1 MVVSPVFAQIVSTK
15 RPDGRT
21 YRYMHI
27 VESYREGKAVK
38 KRRIASLGNVD
49 GYSEEEI
56 QQFIRTLESLLQNRA
71 SGSIEDFDPK
81 STLSFGV
88 PYVVQ
93 FLWDQLG
100 LTKAVQNEL
109 KDRQVTFD
117 VARYVKA
124 MVCNRLMNPSSKLDL
139 FHTIEDMYLPES
151 GDEPWQLQ
159 HFYRALDHLMDMK
172 PPLEKLIYQRLTDLL
187 SFRLS
192 LVLYDLTSTHLSGH
206 HCPIGEHGYSRTH
219 RPDLEQVEL
228 GLLVTPDGL
237 PITHEVFAGNTPDK
251 KTVKEILERLK
262 QDFLV
267 EQCVFVGDRG
277 MVTKKNTEL
286 LAELQYPFIV
296 GYHKR
301 GRVVSDTLLTTYND
315 LSVYTELRG
324 NLSYLE
330 VPASAVEDDEKGQ
343 DARYILCH
351 NPLKAKTDEAFRV
364 SALEEAEQALVEYGT
379 WLEKPHRGRKTNTQS
394 VMLKVSDILTKKGVQ
409 AFLEVEFNDEK
420 LSYKRNEG
428 ALAKEALRDGK
439 FVIKTNTN
447 LPAEQVVT
455 SYKTLMNVERAF
467 REIKNFL
474 DVGPVYHW
482 NEKRVRGHIFVC
494 VLAYLFE
501 QEVQVMYRHWWEQRE
516 REVQQM
522 DNAAEREQQLEELG
536 ARWYTG
542 ERIMKELNRW
552 HVMKT
557 EFLGKEFL
565 SVPPAP
571 QDLREVLKALNIPL
585 PAKAIHLRQ
594 KSSGTLV

>member
-1 MVVSPVFAQIVSTK
+1 
-15 RPDGRT
+15 
-21 YRYMHI
+21 MHI
-27 VESYREGKAVK
+27 VESYREGKTVK
-38 KRRIASLGNVD
+38 KRRIASLGNID
-49 GYSEEEI
+49 DYSEQEI

-100 LTKAVQNEL
+100 LTKAIQTEL
-109 KDRQVTFD
+109 HDRQVTFD
-117 VARYVKA
+117 VSRYVKA

-159 HFYRALDHLMDMK
+159 HFYRALDYLMDMK
-172 PPLEKLIYQRLTDLL
+172 PQLETFIYRRLTDLL
-187 SFRLS
+187 NFRLS

-262 QDFLV
+262 KDFSV

-286 LAELQYPFIV
+286 MAELEYPYIV

-301 GRVVSDTLLTTYND
+301 GRVVSDALLAQYSD
-315 LSVYTELRG
+315 ISAFTELRG

-330 VPASAVEDDEKGQ
+330 VPAVAVEDDEKAQ
-343 DARYILCH
+343 DARYILCY
-351 NPLKAKTDEAFRV
+351 NPIKVKTDEAFRV
-364 SALEEAEQALVEYGT
+364 TALEEAQEALVALQDR
-379 WLEKPHRGRKTNTQS
+379 LEKPHRGRKTSTQS
-394 VMLKVSDILTKKGVQ
+394 VMLKVSEILTKKGVQ
-409 AFLEVEFNDEK
+409 AFLEVEYIDQK
-420 LSYKRNEG
+420 LSYTRNEE
-428 ALAKEALRDGK
+428 ALDKEALRDGK
-439 FVIKTNTN
+439 FVIKTNTK
-447 LPAEQVVT
+447 LPADQVVT

-482 NEKRVRGHIFVC
+482 NEKRVRGHIFIC

-501 QEVQVMYRHWWEQRE
+501 QEIQVMYRRWWEQRE
-516 REVQQM
+516 RDVKQIT
-522 DNAAEREQQLEELG
+522 DVTERDKQLEELND
-536 ARWYTG
+536 RWYTG
-542 ERIMKELNRW
+542 ERIMKDLSRW
-552 HVMKT
+552 HVLKA

-565 SVPPAP
+565 SVPPPP
-571 QDLREVLKALNIPL
+571 QPLDAVLKALNIPL
-585 PAKAIHLRQ
+585 PAKAIHLRNT
-594 KSSGTLV
+594 SSGTLV

>member
-1 MVVSPVFAQIVSTK
+1 MLVSPVFAQIVSTK
-15 RPDGRT
+15 RADGLT

-27 VESYREGKAVK
+27 VESYREGMTVK
-38 KRRIASLGNVD
+38 KRRIASLGNID
-49 GYSEEEI
+49 AYSEQEI

-100 LTKAVQNEL
+100 LTKAMHNEL

-172 PPLEKLIYQRLTDLL
+172 PKFETFIYRRLTDLL
-187 SFRLS
+187 NLRLS

-219 RPDLEQVEL
+219 RPDLEQVKL

-262 QDFLV
+262 KNFSV

-277 MVTKKNTEL
+277 MVTKKNMEL
-286 LAELQYPFIV
+286 MAQLEYPYIV

-301 GRVVSDTLLTTYND
+301 GRVVSDALLVQFND
-315 LSVYTELRG
+315 ILAYTELRG

-330 VPASAVEDDEKGQ
+330 VPASVVEDDENGQ
-343 DARYILCH
+343 DARYILCY
-351 NPLKAKTDEAFRV
+351 NPLKAKADEAFRV
-364 SALEEAEQALVEYGT
+364 SALEEAEQALVAYQE
-379 WLEKPHRGRKTNTQS
+379 WLVKPHRGRKPSTQS
-394 VMLKVSDILTKKGVQ
+394 IMLKVSDILTKKGVQ
-409 AFLEVEFNDEK
+409 KFLEVEFNEQK
-420 LSYKRNEG
+420 LSYKRNEEV
-428 ALAKEALRDGK
+428 LAKEALRDGK
-439 FVIKTNTN
+439 FVMKTNTN
-447 LPAEQVVT
+447 LPAEEVVT
-455 SYKTLMNVERAF
+455 SYQTLMNVERAF

-494 VLAYLFE
+494 VLADLFE
-501 QEVQVMYRHWWEQRE
+501 QEIQVMYRRWWAQRE
-516 REVQQM
+516 REVQRM
-522 DNAAEREQQLEELG
+522 SDAAEREQQLKELND
-536 ARWYTG
+536 RWYTG
-542 ERIMKELNRW
+542 ERITKDLSRW
-552 HVMKT
+552 NVLKA

-565 SVPPAP
+565 SVPPPP
-571 QDLREVLKALNIPL
+571 QDLGDVLKALGIPL
-585 PAKAIHLRQ
+585 PAKTIHLRQ
-594 KSSGTLV
+594 TSSGTLV

>member
-1 MVVSPVFAQIVSTK
+1 MVSPLFAQIVSTK

-27 VESYREGKAVK
+27 VESYREGKQVK

-49 GYSEEEI
+49 AYSEQEI
-56 QQFIRTLESLLQNRA
+56 QQFIRTLESLLQNRV
-71 SGSIEDFDPK
+71 SGSIDDLNPE
-81 STLSFGV
+81 SSLSFGI

-100 LTKAVQNEL
+100 LTKAMQAEL
-109 KDRQVTFD
+109 QDRQVTFD

-124 MVCNRLMNPSSKLDL
+124 MVCNRLMNPSSKLNL
-139 FHTIEDMYLPES
+139 FHTIEDMYLPDA
-151 GDEPWQLQ
+151 GDKPWQLQ

-172 PPLEKLIYQRLTDLL
+172 PNLEKFIYSRLTDLL
-187 SFRLS
+187 NFRLS

-206 HCPIGEHGYSRTH
+206 HCPMGEHGYSRTH

-251 KTVKEILERLK
+251 ATVKEILERLK
-262 QDFLV
+262 NDFSV

-286 LAELQYPFIV
+286 MAQLGYPYIV

-301 GRVVSDTLLTTYND
+301 GRLVSDALLAQYHDVSTYTN
-315 LSVYTELRG
+315 LRG
-324 NLSYLE
+324 NLRYLE
-330 VPASAVEDDEKGQ
+330 VPASAVDDDEKEQ
-343 DARYILCH
+343 DSRYILCY
-351 NPLKAKTDEAFRV
+351 NPLKAKADEAFRV
-364 SALEEAEQALVEYGT
+364 SALEEAEKALTAYQA
-379 WLEKPHRGRKTNTQS
+379 WLEKPRRGRKTSTQS
-394 VMLKVSDILTKKGVQ
+394 VMLKVSDILTRKGVQ
-409 AFLEVEFNDEK
+409 AFVQVEFSEEK
-420 LSYKRNEG
+420 VSYTRNEE
-428 ALAKEALRDGK
+428 AIAKEALRDGK
-439 FVIKTNTN
+439 FVIKTNTG
-447 LPAEQVVT
+447 LAAEQVVI

-474 DVGPVYHW
+474 DVGPMYHW

-501 QEVQVMYRHWWEQRE
+501 QEVQVMYRRWWQQRE
-516 REVQQM
+516 AEVTQWQ
-522 DNAAEREQQLEELG
+522 DGPEREQQLEELNN
-536 ARWYTG
+536 RWYTG
-542 ERIMKELNRW
+542 ERIMKELSRW
-552 HVMKT
+552 HVMKA

-571 QDLREVLKALNIPL
+571 PFLDEVLKALAVPL
-585 PAKAIHLRQ
+585 PAKAIHLRDT
-594 KSSGTLV
+594 SSGRLI

>member
-1 MVVSPVFAQIVSTK
+1 
-15 RPDGRT
+15 
-21 YRYMHI
+21 MHI
-27 VESYREGKAVK
+27 VESYREGKQVK

-49 GYSEEEI
+49 SYSEQEI
-56 QQFIRTLESLLQNRA
+56 QQFIRTLESLLQNRV
-71 SGSIEDFDPK
+71 SGSIEDLDPK
-81 STLSFGV
+81 ATLSFGV

-100 LTKAVQNEL
+100 LTKAMQAEL

-139 FHTIEDMYLPES
+139 FHTIEDMYLPDA

-172 PPLEKLIYQRLTDLL
+172 PNLEKLIYRRLTDLL

-251 KTVKEILERLK
+251 QTVKEILERLK
-262 QDFLV
+262 NDFSV
-267 EQCVFVGDRG
+267 EQCVFIGDRG

-286 LAELQYPFIV
+286 MAELEYPYIV

-301 GRVVSDTLLTTYND
+301 GRVVSDTLLAQYND
-315 LSVYTELRG
+315 VSAYTQLRG

-330 VPASAVEDDEKGQ
+330 VPASAVDDDEQGH
-343 DARYILCH
+343 DARYILCY
-351 NPLKAKTDEAFRV
+351 NPLKARADEAFRV
-364 SALEEAEQALVEYGT
+364 SALEEAERALTEYQV
-379 WLEKPHRGRKTNTQS
+379 WLEKPRRGRKTSTQS
-394 VMLKVSDILTKKGVQ
+394 VMLKVSDILTRKGVQ
-409 AFLEVEFNDEK
+409 AFLQVEFSEQK
-420 LSYKRNEG
+420 LSYVRNEE
-428 ALAKEALRDGK
+428 ALTKEALRDGK
-439 FVIKTNTN
+439 FVIKTNTK
-447 LPAEQVVT
+447 LPADQVVT

-501 QEVQVMYRHWWEQRE
+501 QEIQVMYRHWWEQRE
-516 REVQQM
+516 REVVQSEN
-522 DNAAEREQQLEELG
+522 DVEREQRFEELNN
-536 ARWYTG
+536 RWYTG
-542 ERIMKELNRW
+542 ERIMKDLSRW
-552 HVMKT
+552 HVMKA

-565 SVPPAP
+565 SVPPP
-571 QDLREVLKALNIPL
+571 PRPLDEVLKALDIPL
-585 PAKAIHLRQ
+585 PSKAIHLRNID
-594 KSSGTLV
+594 SGTLV

>member
-1 MVVSPVFAQIVSTK
+1 MFAQVVSTK

-27 VESYREGKAVK
+27 VESYREGKTVK
-38 KRRIASLGNVD
+38 KRRIASLGNID
-49 GYSEEEI
+49 NYSEQEI
-56 QQFIRTLESLLQNRA
+56 EQFIRTLESLLQNRT

-100 LTKAVQNEL
+100 LTKAIETGL

-139 FHTIEDMYLPES
+139 FHTIEDMYLPEEEGES
-151 GDEPWQLQ
+151 WQLQ

-172 PPLEKLIYQRLTDLL
+172 PELETFIYQRLTDLL
-187 SFRLS
+187 NFRLS

-206 HCPIGEHGYSRTH
+206 HCPIGKHGYSRTH

-251 KTVKEILERLK
+251 KTVKEVLERLK
-262 QDFLV
+262 KDFSV

-286 LAELQYPFIV
+286 LAALEYPYIV

-301 GRVVSDTLLTTYND
+301 GRVVSDTLLAQYGD
-315 LSVYTELRG
+315 LSLYTELRG

-343 DARYILCH
+343 DARYILCY
-351 NPLKAKTDEAFRV
+351 NPLKAKADEAFRT
-364 SALEEAEQALVEYGT
+364 SALEEAEQALVDYQT
-379 WLEKPHRGRKTNTQS
+379 WLDKPHRGRKASTQS
-394 VMLKVSDILTKKGVQ
+394 IMLKVSDILTKKGVQ
-409 AFLEVEFNDEK
+409 GFLEVEFSEQK
-420 LSYKRNEG
+420 LSYTWNEA

-439 FVIKTNTN
+439 FVIKTNTL

-501 QEVQVMYRHWWEQRE
+501 QEIQVMYRRGWAQQEQE
-516 REVQQM
+516 AEQM
-522 DNAAEREQQLEELG
+522 TNADEREQRLEELND
-536 ARWYTG
+536 RWYTG
-542 ERIMKELNRW
+542 ERIMKDLSRW
-552 HVMKT
+552 HVMKA

-565 SVPPAP
+565 SVPPPP
-571 QDLREVLKALNIPL
+571 QNLSEVLKALGIPL
-585 PAKAIHLRQ
+585 PAKAIQLRNT
-594 KSSGTLV
+594 SSGTLV